1 MASMPTSRSFRML
14 VAAACLPTVC
24 AAAAITTTV
33 DVGDPD
39 LLDNPVIFQ
48 GGTFAPTLDWMIA
61 GVTVQPGFTGAIN
74 TGTALTGGD
83 VQVGGDLIIGAGS
96 TMTFAGARSVDVTGG
111 TSGAGQL
118 IITGGNHRIQGTAA
132 HTGGTQV
139 SGGSLTLSGAT
150 SLPATGNVVTAG
162 GAFILP
168 NSGLGGG
175 AVRNYAQ
182 TFSIAGTGPATGPAA
197 GAALVLGTATSS
209 DSMSLNGAV
218 TLTGNA
224 TIRFEG
230 LDGEQRIAG
239 AINGNAAG
247 RVLTLEVAAGA
258 SGEVVS
264 AIGAVNAVSVV
275 KTGTGTLRL
284 TPGAS
289 LSSGIAVNAGIVA
302 VSVANALAATGN
314 TVASGAGL
322 SFLNNDIVPMT
333 ISSAITAGSGN
344 PAVNAIIGFIDFGG
358 GGVLLSGPISV
369 TSRTAFD
376 VLAGQAAITGAL
388 TVAPGSLVI
397 VSTGAG
403 AAFNFA
409 NGADN
414 AIGSLEKVNA
424 GSSTIASGTGV
435 TAPVSILGGSL
446 IVNGTVTGDIT
457 VAAGARLGGS
467 GVIRGDVTVNGT
479 FAPGNSPGITTVA
492 TGDVVFAPNSVFEA
506 ELGGATAGNGDG
518 FHDQLLVQA
527 GTVTLGA
534 NTVLQAFQWAQAA
547 PFTPVR
553 GDVMTV
559 IRASGG
565 INGVFSDF
573 VNQSYATW
581 LLYDNNAT
589 PAHTE
594 GRLFGTG
601 LLRAQTFADYSAA
614 HAALLQRIWEA
625 SVTESSS
632 SALAGNP
639 AGFIDS
645 STGTGFAAL
654 TVLSAPTVEDAV
666 ALLGPGAHLAADDY
680 VQTVMRSLQDAD
692 RNAVAVYGQGPWS
705 LAVGYARAQ
714 HDYVG
719 AERPVL
725 EHSLAADTAFA
736 SVTRRAG
743 SWSVGGFV
751 GANTGTTTYS
761 AGSAEYS
768 GLLLGVSAAGRVP
781 GRLPLD
787 LRLSAVWADLSMDA
801 SRNTSAADGVGV
813 TGAGAQAWAELEA
826 WKTARWTFSPAVG
839 LTYGRSDV
847 DGFTETGGAALIV
860 DPFEAD
866 SLRGFAGLTLR
877 GMATSAAELSFTAGY
892 EHEFAQDSR
901 RAHGTF
907 VDMPAGGIYPDA
919 ADATY
924 DDPVAREG
932 TLLFL
937 ASLGWRL
944 ANGMTA
950 RTGLEYRDGGERE
963 GSLRFNVS
971 VGRRF

>member
-1 MASMPTSRSFRML
+1 MR
-14 VAAACLPTVC
+14 
-24 AAAAITTTV
+24 
-33 DVGDPD
+33 
-39 LLDNPVIFQ
+39 
-48 GGTFAPTLDWMIA
+48 
-61 GVTVQPGFTGAIN
+61 
-74 TGTALTGGD
+74 
-83 VQVGGDLIIGAGS
+83 
-96 TMTFAGARSVDVTGG
+96 
-111 TSGAGQL
+111 
-118 IITGGNHRIQGTAA
+118 
-132 HTGGTQV
+132 
-139 SGGSLTLSGAT
+139 
-150 SLPATGNVVTAG
+150 
-162 GAFILP
+162 
-168 NSGLGGG
+168 
-175 AVRNYAQ
+175 
-182 TFSIAGTGPATGPAA
+182 
-197 GAALVLGTATSS
+197 
-209 DSMSLNGAV
+209 LNGAV
-218 TLTGNA
+218 TLSGNA

-230 LDGEQRIAG
+230 IDGEQRIAG
-239 AINGNAAG
+239 AINGDVAG
-247 RVLTLEVAAGA
+247 RVLTLEVTPGA
-258 SGEVVS
+258 WGVVNS

-275 KTGTGTLRL
+275 KTGTGTLSL
-284 TPGAS
+284 SSGAT
-289 LSSGIAVNAGIVA
+289 LSSGIAVNAGNVDVHGA
-302 VSVANALAATGN
+302 DVLAPTGN
-314 TVASGAGL
+314 TVATAALL
-322 SFLNNDIVPMT
+322 SFLNSAGAPM
-333 ISSAITAGSGN
+333 IINQAITAG
-344 PAVNAIIGFIDFGG
+344 
-358 GGVLLSGPISV
+358 GGVGGE
-369 TSRTAFD
+369 
-376 VLAGQAAITGAL
+376 AGIGLFGLTHEVRLTGAITLASRAEFVVFSGQHTIAGTL
-388 TVAPGSLVI
+388 TVAPGTLASANVLAAGSLTI
-397 VSTGAG
+397 D
-403 AAFNFA
+403 
-409 NGADN
+409 NGAENDV
-414 AIGSLEKVNA
+414 GQFQKLNA
-424 GSSTIASGTGV
+424 GSFTVAAGTGL
-435 TAPVSILGGSL
+435 TAFVDVLGGSL
-446 IVNGTVTGDIT
+446 YVNGTVTGPVS
-457 VAAGARLGGS
+457 VAAGTRLGGS
-467 GVIRGDVTVNGT
+467 GVIRGDVAVNGT

-492 TGDVVFAPNSVFEA
+492 AGDVTFAPGSAFEA

-527 GTVTLGA
+527 GAINLGA
-534 NTVLQAFQWAQAA
+534 TAVLEAVQWAQAA

-553 GDVMTV
+553 GDVMT
-559 IRASGG
+559 ILRAAGG
-565 INGVFSDF
+565 ITGSFGDF
-573 VNQSYATW
+573 VNQSYPTW
-581 LLYDNNAT
+581 LIYDNSLA
-589 PAHTE
+589 AGRTE

-601 LLRAQTFADYSAA
+601 LVRGQTFGDYSAA

-654 TVLSAPTVEDAV
+654 TVLSAPMVEDAV

-751 GANTGTTTYS
+751 GANSGTTTYS
-761 AGSAEYS
+761 AGRAEYS

-826 WKTARWTFSPAVG
+826 WKSPRWSLSPALG
-839 LTYGRSDV
+839 LTYSRSDV

-944 ANGMTA
+944 SNGMTA
-950 RTGLEYRDGGERE
+950 RTGLEYRDGGECE